1 MAFLSSHR
9 AAGHISGECISV
21 DGGMEGRLIW
31 KEAQVLPASTSSAP
45 SASSASALVSAA
57 AATPSISPSIS
68 MSKPKRRL
76 RISLTI
82 DFDAISGYLGT
93 GHTPQNTLSD
103 YSAGLFSAR
112 VGVTRLL

>member
-31 KEAQVLPASTSSAP
+31 KEEQILKSTTSTSDPAP
-45 SASSASALVSAA
+45 PTSSSSALSATN
-57 AATPSISPSIS
+57 ATPVIPTVAGATSIPKSLLVTGA
-68 MSKPKRRL
+68 KRRI

-93 GHTPQNTLSD
+93 GHT
-103 YSAGLFSAR
+103 
-112 VGVTRLL
+112 